1 MTVEGN
7 DAAFCREHAFAGNP
21 LFRVSVI
28 LAPDCRRELTAL
40 YALFDV
46 LLRVAPTSQEEG
58 VVRSRLEWW
67 RHECLVRDPRE
78 SAHPALRELL
88 HGARQIAFDRPAF
101 AALIDQ
107 VEARLETPAVGD
119 LGEFLALCER
129 VGRPLVDLEWSV
141 AEESSPV
148 SDVDRAVAQRRGLW
162 VLLADVFLRGDPAG
176 AWWLPLDHLAREGL
190 PRSEVFAPERRDAT
204 ARVFGD
210 LLEAVSPEAP
220 VITDISITKQSL
232 AHIILMD
239 YLTGSKCRRL
249 GRSTPSEYG
258 REMSRVR
265 VGEFLGAWKRARRF
279 SRLK

>member
-7 DAAFCREHAFAGNP
+7 DVAFCREHAFAGNP

-28 LAPDCRRELTAL
+28 LAPEGRRQLTAL
-40 YALFDV
+40 YALFDL
-46 LLRVAPTSQEEG
+46 LLRAAPLSQEEG

-78 SAHPALRELL
+78 SAHPALREML
-88 HGARQIAFDRPAF
+88 HGEREIAFNRAAF

-107 VEARLETPAVGD
+107 VEERLEAPAVSD
-119 LGEFLALCER
+119 LDEFLALCER
-129 VGRPLVDLEWSV
+129 VGRPLVDLERGVTAASSAAPSV
-141 AEESSPV
+141 G
-148 SDVDRAVAQRRGLW
+148 RAVSMRRGFW

-190 PRSEVFAPERRDAT
+190 PRSDVFAQERRDAT
-204 ARVFGD
+204 ARVFSALMRAASVED
-210 LLEAVSPEAP
+210 ESKS
-220 VITDISITKQSL
+220 DISEDNQSL

-239 YLTGSKCRRL
+239 YLTGSKYRKL
-249 GRSTPSEYG
+249 GRATPSAYG
-258 REMSRVR
+258 GEMSRVR

-279 SRLK
+279 NRPR